1 MGRRASVRLAAMF
14 RRILI
19 ANRGEVVARVM
30 RTCRRLGVQVVVV
43 HSEADRDAPY
53 VAEADEAIC
62 IGPAAAGRSYLDRL
76 AIIHAARRAGASAV
90 HPGWGF
96 LSEDALFAE
105 LCRQHGLTFVGP
117 PPGAMRIMGRKLSA
131 KAAARAAGLDVIP
144 GSLGPEDALTS
155 AAHAREVADRTG
167 YPVILKANAGGG
179 GRGMRV
185 CRAPGEVPEAYAM
198 AQAEAQAAFGE
209 ATLYLEKYVE
219 GGRHI
224 EVQVLADAY
233 GHAVHLGERECSV
246 QRKHQKLLEESPS
259 PSAALSAEARGR
271 AGERCARLAAQ
282 IGYQGAGTVEML
294 LDDGGA
300 LRFMEMNCRLQVEHT
315 ITEER
320 FGLDLVEQQ
329 LRMACNEPL
338 GLRQEDLRP
347 QGHAIEVRLNAEDP
361 SDGFR
366 PAPGTLTRWSAPEGV
381 RVDTHVRAGYTVPPF
396 YDSLLAKVIAH
407 APDRAACIERLG
419 QALEGMDIEG
429 VPTTRP
435 LFLAVLESQ
444 AFRAGRYDTRAIP
457 GWPPSTTGEA
467 N

>member
-1 MGRRASVRLAAMF
+1 MF
-14 RRILI
+14 RRICI

-30 RTCRRLGVQVVVV
+30 KTCRRLGVEVVVV

-53 VAEADEAIC
+53 VQEADEAIC
-62 IGPAAAGRSYLDRL
+62 IGPAAAARSYLDRL
-76 AIIHAARRAGASAV
+76 AIIHAARRAGASAI

-96 LSEDALFAE
+96 LSEDALFSE
-105 LCRQHGLTFVGP
+105 LCGQHGLTFVGP
-117 PPGAMRIMGRKLSA
+117 PPGAMRVMGRKLSA
-131 KAAARAAGLDVIP
+131 KAAARAAGLDVIA
-144 GSLGPEDALTS
+144 GSAGGLVS
-155 AAHAREVADRTG
+155 AAHARDEADRTG

-185 CRAPGEVPEAYAM
+185 VHAPGEVEEAWGLAR
-198 AQAEAQAAFGE
+198 AEAQAAFGE
-209 ATLYLEKYVE
+209 STLYLERYVQ

-259 PSAALSAEARGR
+259 PALTDELRARV
-271 AGERCARLAAQ
+271 GERCARLAAQ

-294 LDDGGA
+294 LDEGGA

-315 ITEER
+315 ITETR
-320 FGLDLVEQQ
+320 FGLDLVELQ
-329 LRMACNEPL
+329 LRVAAHEPL
-338 GLRQEDLRP
+338 PFRQEDLRP
-347 QGHAIEVRLNAEDP
+347 DGHAIEVRLNAEDP
-361 SDGFR
+361 ADGFR

-407 APDRAACIERLG
+407 APDRAACIARLG
-419 QALEGMDIEG
+419 EALDALEVEG

-435 LFLAVLESQ
+435 LFQAVLRDEG
-444 AFRAGRYDTRAIP
+444 FRAGRYDTRAIP
-457 GWPPSTTGEA
+457 GWPATQGRS
-467 N
+467 

>member
-1 MGRRASVRLAAMF
+1 MF
-14 RRILI
+14 RRICI

-30 RTCRRLGVQVVVV
+30 RTCRRLGVEVVVV

-53 VAEADEAIC
+53 VQEADEAIC
-62 IGPAAAGRSYLDRL
+62 IGPAAAARSYLDRL
-76 AIIHAARRAGASAV
+76 AIIHAARRAGASAI

-96 LSEDALFAE
+96 LAEDALFAE

-117 PPGAMRIMGRKLSA
+117 PPGAMRVMGRKLSA

-144 GSLGPEDALTS
+144 GSEGALLS
-155 AAHAREVADRTG
+155 AEHAREVADRTG

-185 CRAPGEVPEAYAM
+185 CQGPDEVEEAFAV
-198 AQAEAQAAFGE
+198 ATAEAQAAFGE
-209 ATLYLEKYVE
+209 STLYLEKYVQ

-233 GHAVHLGERECSV
+233 GRAVHLGERECSV

-259 PSAALSAEARGR
+259 PAVTDELRARV
-271 AGERCARLAAQ
+271 GERCARLAVQ

-294 LDDGGA
+294 LDEGGA

-320 FGLDLVEQQ
+320 YGLDLVELQ
-329 LRMACNEPL
+329 LRVASHEPL
-338 GLRQEDLRP
+338 PFGQDDLRP
-347 QGHAIEVRLNAEDP
+347 AGHAIEVRLNAEDP
-361 SDGFR
+361 AQGFR
-366 PAPGTLTRWSAPEGV
+366 PAPGTLTRWEPPPGV
-381 RVDTHVRAGYTVPPF
+381 RVDTHVCAGYTVPPY
-396 YDSLLAKVIAH
+396 YDSLLAKVIAR
-407 APDRAACIERLG
+407 APDRAACIGRLG
-419 QALEGMDIEG
+419 EALEALVVEG

-435 LFLAVLESQ
+435 LFQAVLRDEG
-444 AFRAGRYDTRAIP
+444 FRAGRYDTRAIP
-457 GWPPSTTGEA
+457 GWPAASEGGS
-467 N
+467 